1 MACTSCDGHMST
13 ASWLVDRC
21 GMARTT
27 AKDKLRV
34 AHQLRRRPVLREA
47 HAAGRLSYSTLRT
60 LTRITECDDEADEK
74 LLAAA
79 EEKTV
84 AELEALVKYHQMLL
98 DHEKKPKDIWDRR
111 GIKPR
116 RRFDGLGEIEIVW
129 GVEDTERLMN
139 VLDAY
144 REFLRTGASEKK
156 SATRVATSVDNSE
169 GSDEPQHEPA
179 TRAQLRAD
187 ALVDLLEETVARL
200 HAETTIDTTKA
211 EVAVILD
218 LGTKTRQWNA
228 AQRRAIRY
236 RFGGRCFVPGC
247 DRRIVELHHTNP
259 VGEGGAT
266 DLDLALPACKG
277 HHHLVH
283 EGGWTASYDRIT
295 GVATLTGPDGQ
306 NISCPPYRQS
316 PVISPRR
323 NPSRVEDVGRELVF
337 ELPQNPHGTLTGV
350 AHI

>member
-1 MACTSCDGHMST
+1 M
-13 ASWLVDRC
+13 
-21 GMARTT
+21 
-27 AKDKLRV
+27 
-34 AHQLRRRPVLREA
+34 
-47 HAAGRLSYSTLRT
+47 
-60 LTRITECDDEADEK
+60 
-74 LLAAA
+74 
-79 EEKTV
+79 
-84 AELEALVKYHQMLL
+84 
-98 DHEKKPKDIWDRR
+98 
-111 GIKPR
+111 
-116 RRFDGLGEIEIVW
+116 
-129 GVEDTERLMN
+129 
-139 VLDAY
+139 
-144 REFLRTGASEKK
+144 
-156 SATRVATSVDNSE
+156 
-169 GSDEPQHEPA
+169 
-179 TRAQLRAD
+179 RAD
-187 ALVDLLEETVARL
+187 SLLDLLEETVARL

-259 VGEGGAT
+259 IGEGGAT
-266 DLDLALPACKG
+266 DLDLALPVCKG

-323 NPSRVEDVGRELVF
+323 NPSRVETSAGSSCSSFHRIRMGRSPVWPTYEAG
-337 ELPQNPHGTLTGV
+337 PAGTGV
-350 AHI
+350 RCRPRRWTTGSTPFL